1 MNMLRNGMKLPKNIR
16 KFIKG
21 QVEEWKKG
29 GESGLL
35 KYEYMR
41 DFDVECEIDSLLQ
54 GFTVDNDCLTPTFKK
69 KRPQL
74 TRRYACCFVFF
85 FVFFFILCFFHHVKS
100 LCFCVCF
107 RYMETIKQMY
117 TDNGEPPKDGEHW

>member
-1 MNMLRNGMKLPKNIR
+1 MNKNGQAMQMQIYNLVQMNMLRNGMKLPKNIR

-41 DFDVECEIDSLLQ
+41 GNRNINC
-54 GFTVDNDCLTPTFKK
+54 FTFT
-69 KRPQL
+69 
-74 TRRYACCFVFF
+74 
-85 FVFFFILCFFHHVKS
+85 
-100 LCFCVCF
+100 
-107 RYMETIKQMY
+107 
-117 TDNGEPPKDGEHW
+117 